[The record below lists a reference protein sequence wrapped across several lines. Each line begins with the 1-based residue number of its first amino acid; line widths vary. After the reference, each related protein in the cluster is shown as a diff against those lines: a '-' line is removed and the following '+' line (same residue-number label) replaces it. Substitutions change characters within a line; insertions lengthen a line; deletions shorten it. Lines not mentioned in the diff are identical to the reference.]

1 MMTCASLCH
10 YLAQLPLV
18 QAWAQSIDL
27 DRPLTLTGLP
37 RFGKVLLVSTL
48 AQLRGQPLLVIT
60 ANLEEAAQWT
70 ALAEHMGWSQVHCYP
85 TAETSPY
92 EPFDPEPETL
102 WAQWQVLNDLQ
113 SPTPPPVIVTT
124 DRALQPHLPPPAA
137 FAALCLTINA
147 NQTNATPT
155 LATLAHQLATLGY
168 ERVEQVNAEGQF
180 SVRGD
185 ILDVYPVTQELPVRL
200 EWFGDS
206 LESLREFDPLTQRP
220 LEPLAQVRLTP
231 VDYRALV
238 LPHCPDLA
246 PHLTGYRRFLGRA
259 FPTAASLLAYLPRH
273 TLCVLDEP
281 QQCQLHHQR
290 WWEHAQEQWEREGQ
304 PAAPLHLPWD
314 DLQRQLQA
322 YPQIHCWEWHRSNGI
337 TINARP
343 LPRSPHQFAP
353 LAALIRQQRS
363 QCRIWILSAQ
373 PSRCVAVLQEHDCPA
388 QYIPNPQDWPTIQ
401 RLGQD
406 HTPIALKYTGLG
418 ELSGL
423 WLPALGL
430 LVLTDRELF
439 GQHALGTPTPTRRRR
454 AASSLQIDPNRLQP
468 GDYVI
473 HRHHGCGQFLR
484 LEKLVIDGQIRE
496 YLVLQYADGL
506 LRVAV
511 DQLGVLSRYRG
522 GGTEKPEL
530 HRLANK
536 TWEKTREKVR
546 KSLKKLAVNLLELY
560 AKRAEQ
566 TRPPYPPDTP
576 WQQELEDSFPYPL
589 TPDQAKAIQAVKADL
604 ESPRPMDRLICG
616 DVGFGKTEVAIRA
629 IFKVIMAG
637 KQVAFLAPTT
647 ILAQQHYHTL
657 KERFAPYPIE
667 IALLNRFR
675 SPQERQEIFAKLKTG
690 ELDCVV
696 GTHQLLN
703 NSVKFRDLGLLVV
716 DEEQRFGVN
725 HKEKIKALKH
735 SVDVLTL
742 TATPIPRT
750 LSMALSGLREMSLI
764 NTPPP
769 SRRPIKT
776 YLIPYQPETIRAAIA
791 QELDRGGQV
800 FYVLPK
806 IAGIEA
812 TVAQIQ
818 QMIPSAKIMIAHG
831 QLAPEELE
839 VAMLAFSH
847 GEADILV
854 CTTIIESGLDIPR
867 VNTIIVEDAHRFG
880 LAQLY
885 QLRGRVGRAGV
896 QAYAWLTYPSEELL
910 TDEAKARLRAIQEF
924 TQLGSGYQLAL
935 RDLDIRGAG
944 DILGAEQS
952 GHVAA
957 VGFDLYLEMLQ
968 EAIQEVRGQ
977 EIPTVDDTQIDLNL
991 TAFIPA
997 NYMPNLEQKLAAYR
1011 TLATAENA
1019 QAIDQI
1025 EQQWTQLYGPLP
1037 PPVTQLILVMRVK
1050 LLAKHL
1056 GISRIRADQPHVIL
1070 ETRMAEPAW
1079 QQLLQGLPP
1088 KLHSRFVYTPGKIT
1102 VRGLG
1107 TLAPTQ
1113 QLAQLHDWFSAMY
1126 QHRQAK

>member
-1 MMTCASLCH
+1 MTCASLCQ
-10 YLAQLPLV
+10 YLAQLPLL
-18 QAWAQSIDL
+18 QQWAQKIHPGQ
-27 DRPLTLTGLP
+27 PLLLTGLP
-37 RFGKVLLVSTL
+37 RFGKVLLVNAL
-48 AQLRGQPLLVIT
+48 AQNQAQPVLVIT

-70 ALAEHMGWSQVHCYP
+70 ALTEQTGWPQVTCYP
-85 TAETSPY
+85 TAEASPY

-113 SPTPPPVIVTT
+113 NPDPPNVVITT
-124 DRALQPHLPPPAA
+124 DRALQPHLPPPEV
-137 FAALCLTINA
+137 FAALCITINVQ
-147 NQTNATPT
+147 NRPT
-155 LATLAHQLATLGY
+155 LTDLTQKLAALGY
-168 ERVEQVNAEGQF
+168 ERVAQVNAEAQF
-180 SVRGD
+180 SQRGD
-185 ILDVYPVTQELPVRL
+185 ILDVYPVAQELPVRL
-200 EWFGDS
+200 EWFGDT
-206 LESLREFDPLTQRP
+206 LESLREFDPLTQRS
-220 LEPLAQVRLTP
+220 LDALAAVRLTP

-238 LPHCPDLA
+238 LPQL
-246 PHLTGYRRFLGRA
+246 PHLEPNLSGYRRFLGQA
-259 FPTAASLLAYLPRH
+259 FPQVASLLSYLPSN
-273 TLCVLDEP
+273 TLFVIDEP

-290 WWEHAQEQWEREGQ
+290 WWEQAQEQWERSAQSEGI
-304 PAAPLHLPWD
+304 PPLHTPWD
-314 DLQRQLQA
+314 AIQNQFINHT
-322 YPQIHCWEWHRSNGI
+322 QIHCSEW
-337 TINARP
+337 NAGGGLNLSPRP
-343 LPRSPHQFAP
+343 IPSTPHQFAP

-363 QCRIWILSAQ
+363 QCRTWILSAQ

-388 QYIPNPQDWPTIQ
+388 QFVPNAQDLNAIQ

-439 GQHALGTPTPTRRRR
+439 GQHHLGTPTTNRRRR
-454 AASSLQIDPNRLQP
+454 QARSLQVDPNRLQP

-484 LEKLVIDGQIRE
+484 LDKLEIDGQIRE

-506 LRVAV
+506 LQVAV
-511 DQLGVLSRYRG
+511 DQVGILSRYRG
-522 GGTEKPEL
+522 GGTQKPEL

-566 TRPPYPPDTP
+566 TRLPYPPDSP
-576 WQQELEDSFPYPL
+576 WQKELEDSFPYVL
-589 TPDQAKAIQAVKADL
+589 TPDQIKAIQAIKLDL
-604 ESPRPMDRLICG
+604 EAPRPMDRLVCG

-629 IFKVIMAG
+629 IFKVLIAG
-637 KQVAFLAPTT
+637 RQVALLAPTT
-647 ILAQQHYHTL
+647 VLAQQHYHTL
-657 KERFAPYPIE
+657 KERFAPYPMH

-675 SPQERQEIFAKLKTG
+675 SPQERKQILEKLQTG

-696 GTHQLLN
+696 GTHQLLSN
-703 NSVKFRDLGLLVV
+703 TLKFRDLGLLVV

-725 HKEKIKALKH
+725 HKEKIKALKT

-764 NTPPP
+764 TTPPP

-776 YLIPYQPETIRAAIA
+776 HLISCQPETIRTAIA

-806 IAGIEA
+806 IAGMEA
-812 TVAQIQ
+812 AIGQIQ
-818 QMIPSAKIMIAHG
+818 QMIPSAKIMRVHG

-839 VAMLAFSH
+839 VAMLAFSN

-854 CTTIIESGLDIPR
+854 CTTIVESGLDIPR
-867 VNTIIVEDAHRFG
+867 VNTIIIEDAHRFG

-885 QLRGRVGRAGV
+885 QLRGRVGRAGI
-896 QAYAWLTYPSEELL
+896 QAHAWLTYPGDELL
-910 TDEAKARLRAIQEF
+910 SGEAKARLRAIQEF
-924 TQLGSGYQLAL
+924 THLGSGYQLAL

-944 DILGAEQS
+944 DLLGAEQS
-952 GHVAA
+952 GQVAA

-977 EIPTVDDTQIDLNL
+977 EIPSVDDTQIDLNL
-991 TAFIPA
+991 TAFIPT
-997 NYMPNLEQKLAAYR
+997 NYMPDLEQKLQAYR
-1011 TLATAENA
+1011 TLATAENP
-1019 QAIDQI
+1019 QELTKI
-1025 EQQWTQLYGPLP
+1025 EQEWANVYGVLP
-1037 PPVTQLILVMRVK
+1037 APVTQLILVMRVK
-1050 LLAKHL
+1050 LLAKSL
-1056 GISRIRADQPHVIL
+1056 GISRIRPDKPNVIL
-1070 ETRMAEPAW
+1070 ETMMAQPAW
-1079 QQLLQGLPP
+1079 QQLLEGLSA
-1088 KLHSRFVYTPGKIT
+1088 KLHSRFVYAPGKIT
-1102 VRGLG
+1102 VRGLA
-1107 TLAPTQ
+1107 TLQAGQ
-1113 QLAQLHDWFSAMY
+1113 QLEQLHHWLQSMY
-1126 QHRQAK
+1126 RQRMA